1 VRTFNLLVALFAL
14 VQAGRYARRA
24 LVFLFPSVRVTG
36 ERDAPPRSAPRLRLG
51 VELERLGFAPLGL
64 RHERSA
70 FGLFARE
77 VDAYAD
83 ASRGTY
89 ADVFQE
95 RGPAAGARLV
105 FYSPFVDG
113 AYVLTDS
120 HARPSRADRNAQVG
134 TVRGAA
140 PEGQLAAHEIAVER
154 FAVRHGT
161 PAVALDLDARVAA
174 ASAWYAGDGRRE
186 LRRAAALPF
195 AIASFAALLLAS
207 AVNILLRGPK

>member
-1 VRTFNLLVALFAL
+1 ML
-14 VQAGRYARRA
+14 
-24 LVFLFPSVRVTG
+24 
-36 ERDAPPRSAPRLRLG
+36 
-51 VELERLGFAPLGL
+51 
-64 RHERSA
+64 HERSA
-70 FGLFARE
+70 RASSRARI
-77 VDAYAD
+77 DAYAD

-95 RGPAAGARLV
+95 RGPAAAPRLV
-105 FYSPFVDG
+105 YYSPFADG

-120 HARPSRADRNAQVG
+120 HARPSRADRHAQAG

-154 FAVRHGT
+154 FAAQHGT
-161 PAVALDLDARVAA
+161 PAVALDLAARVAA
-174 ASAWYAGDGRRE
+174 ARAWYSGDGRRE

-195 AIASFAALLLAS
+195 AIASFAVLLFAS

>member
-1 VRTFNLLVALFAL
+1 MRTFNLLVALFAL

-36 ERDAPPRSAPRLRLG
+36 ERDAPPRSAQRLRLG

-95 RGPAAGARLV
+95 RGPAAARLV
-105 FYSPFVDG
+105 FYSPFADG

-154 FAVRHGT
+154 FAIRHGT

-195 AIASFAALLLAS
+195 AIASFAAILLAS

>member
-1 VRTFNLLVALFAL
+1 VRTFNFLVAVFAIL
-14 VQAGRYARRA
+14 QAGRYARRA
-24 LVFLFPSVRVTG
+24 LVFLLPSVRVTG

-64 RHERSA
+64 RHERSTL
-70 FGLFARE
+70 GLFARE

-95 RGPAAGARLV
+95 RGPAQAPRLV
-105 FYSPFVDG
+105 YYSPFADG

-120 HARPSRADRNAQVG
+120 HARPSRADQDAQVG

-154 FAVRHGT
+154 FAARHGA

-174 ASAWYAGDGRRE
+174 ARSWYAGDGRRE

-195 AIASFAALLLAS
+195 AIASFAVVLLAS
-207 AVNILLRGPK
+207 AVNILVRGPK